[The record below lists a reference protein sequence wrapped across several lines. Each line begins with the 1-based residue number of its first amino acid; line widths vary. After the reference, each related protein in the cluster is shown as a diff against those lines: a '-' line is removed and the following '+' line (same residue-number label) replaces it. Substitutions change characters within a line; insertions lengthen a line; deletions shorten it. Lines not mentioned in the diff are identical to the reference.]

1 MEKKKIAGQC
11 QTGSNKGSSPIKSTE
26 QSGKLQIPPNSQ
38 IQTEIEHGNSSMQP
52 MFALVQNVKAL
63 QAAFREVMQT
73 VMNYLQG

>member
-1 MEKKKIAGQC
+1 
-11 QTGSNKGSSPIKSTE
+11 
-26 QSGKLQIPPNSQ
+26 
-38 IQTEIEHGNSSMQP
+38 MQP